1 MKSGKHMNRV
11 KKLVEKSGMS
21 DNTIIVESCGLENE
35 RIHYG
40 IDETENGYFSLMII
54 KNSEENYNA

>member
-1 MKSGKHMNRV
+1 MNRV
-11 KKLVEKSGMS
+11 KKLVEKYGMS

-54 KNSEENYNA
+54 KTSEENDNV